1 MKLFFVTLFAVTV
14 SLFVFSCGGDS
25 SENDNENVTDSFE
38 SSDDEN
44 AIDQE
49 SQDENQNDDQGEI
62 WSDPDTGY
70 KWSPVS
76 KENLNWESAKE
87 YCLNLSTEGLSWKLP
102 SISELRT
109 LVRNCPN
116 SETGGACGITD
127 SCAGSSECLGVDVCE
142 GCSETEGEKSKT
154 GDMGWFWSSSEDADI
169 TAYGWL
175 IDFSYANI
183 SYSAKTMKYQIRCV
197 STE

>member
-25 SENDNENVTDSFE
+25 SENDNENATDSFE

-62 WSDPDTGY
+62 WSDPDTGH

-87 YCLNLSTEGLSWKLP
+87 
-102 SISELRT
+102 
-109 LVRNCPN
+109 
-116 SETGGACGITD
+116 
-127 SCAGSSECLGVDVCE
+127 
-142 GCSETEGEKSKT
+142 
-154 GDMGWFWSSSEDADI
+154 
-169 TAYGWL
+169 
-175 IDFSYANI
+175 
-183 SYSAKTMKYQIRCV
+183 
-197 STE
+197 